1 MQTRQERQQE
11 YLGVGSLVYLDEVL
25 DKEKPS
31 SIFLVTGKNSYN
43 HCGVQTRIEPFLRP
57 YRVTSF
63 SDFSVNPQIEDV
75 KKGISLFRQN
85 QCDLVIA
92 VGGGS
97 VIDVAKSINFLA
109 AQYEVPEDY
118 ITKKSV
124 AAHKPKPFVAIP
136 TTAGTGSEATHFAV
150 VYINKKK
157 YSLAHQEWM
166 LPQYVFLDP
175 TLTYNLPKYITAS
188 TGADV
193 LCQAAESYWSTQS
206 DKKSKLYAQ
215 QAITMA
221 LQNLAGAVNNPTPQ
235 NREAM
240 LKAANLGGKAINIS
254 KTTACHAVS
263 YPMTSYFGVSHGHAC
278 TLTLGEMFVYNSKV
292 MDSECLDKRGVEY
305 VKRTML
311 ELCALFSVQ
320 TAEEVRQKIDG
331 LMDEIGLDR
340 KLHLLNIIT
349 PEHHDVIVANGFNP
363 ERVKNNPRE
372 LTEEA
377 LRAILQRLS

>member
-1 MQTRQERQQE
+1 MQERQRE
-11 YLGVGSLVYLDEVL
+11 YVGAGSLAHLDEVL
-25 DKEKPS
+25 EKERPS
-31 SIFLVTGKNSYN
+31 SIFLVTGKNSYQ
-43 HCGVQTRIEPFLRP
+43 HCGAQTRIEPSLQP

-97 VIDVAKSINFLA
+97 AIDVAKSINLLA
-109 AQYEVPEDY
+109 AQSGAPEDY
-118 ITKKSV
+118 ITKKLT
-124 AAHKPKPFVAIP
+124 AAHRPKPFIAVP

-157 YSLAHQEWM
+157 YSLAHEEWM
-166 LPQYVFLDP
+166 LPDYVFLDP
-175 TLTYNLPKYITAS
+175 VLTYNLPKYITAS
-188 TGADV
+188 TGADA
-193 LCQAAESYWSTQS
+193 LCQAVESYWSTQS
-206 DKKSKLYAQ
+206 NKESKQYAQ
-215 QAITMA
+215 QAITIA
-221 LQNLAGAVNNPTPQ
+221 LRDLAGAVNDPTPQ

-292 MDSECLDKRGVEY
+292 MDPECSDKRGVEY
-305 VKRTML
+305 VKRTMM
-311 ELCALFSVQ
+311 ELCAFFSVQ
-320 TAEEVRQKIDG
+320 TAEEVRQKIDA
-331 LMDEIGLDR
+331 LMEEIGLDR
-340 KLHLLNIIT
+340 KLAALNIVT

-363 ERVKNNPRE
+363 ERVKNNPRN
-372 LTEEA
+372 LTEEG
-377 LRAILQRLS
+377 LRAMLKRIS